1 MPFPYTFPFIFD
13 DYLVACTEVLT
24 LIDSITYI
32 KGRFE
37 TITESLSLSDTITK
51 QMFITLIESP
61 TFIDIIR
68 KWTYQT
74 NTEPITLTETF
85 TKNINLNKTELM
97 YVYDLAYNLT
107 IKTNTET
114 LTLSDVFS
122 YVKGYIMTLTE
133 TITTTD
139 NILKQTNKSFVNTFV
154 LSEVFVKVAS
164 LFREYSESVGLTD
177 TVIKNMFKEY
187 NENISLTEV
196 INFIIYKSLIETALL
211 RDNTIK
217 NTIKEYSESVS
228 LTDAVLV
235 AFAKILEENITL
247 TDNLLYQSWFT
258 RTMQELMI
266 LEDIVN
272 KNTSTTKTDTLSL
285 VDDIT
290 VLEVLMLVLSEVLE
304 LGDEI
309 QKQPHKILTEEITLV
324 QLYKVQIILKT
335 ILKIMDKSN
344 IIGTNNLPSILEQ
357 IERDAELSVDEKAA
371 AIRVVNRLA
380 TLPKIDKEGIVDEI
394 GRTLQ
399 ATLETRESKRILET
413 EKSGTLDD
421 DREGI
426 IELQES
432 RDRIGTISL
441 AIDPKKREG

>member
-24 LIDSITYI
+24 LIDSIAYI

-37 TITESLSLSDTITK
+37 TISESISLSDSITK
-51 QMFITLIESP
+51 QMFVTLIESP
-61 TFIDIIR
+61 TFIEAFG
-68 KWTYQT
+68 KWTFKS
-74 NTEPITLTETF
+74 NTELISLIETF
-85 TKNINLNKTELM
+85 TKYPKLNKTELM

-114 LTLSDVFS
+114 LTLSDIFS
-122 YVKGYIMTLTE
+122 YIKGYVIAITE
-133 TITTTD
+133 SVTVTDSITKVTS
-139 NILKQTNKSFVNTFV
+139 KSVVNPLV

-164 LFREYSESVGLTD
+164 LFRDYSESVGLTE
-177 TVIKNMFKEY
+177 TVVKKMFKDY
-187 NENISLTEV
+187 NENINLAEV
-196 INFIIYKSLIETALL
+196 INFIIYKSLIETTLL
-211 RDNTIK
+211 RDNEVKQLIR
-217 NTIKEYSESVS
+217 EYSESIS
-228 LTDAVLV
+228 LSDAVIV
-235 AFAKILEENITL
+235 VFAKILEENLTL

-258 RTMQELMI
+258 RTMQELMT

-272 KNTSTTKTDTLSL
+272 KNVSITNTDTLSL
-285 VDDIT
+285 IDSVT
-290 VLEVLMLVLSEVLE
+290 VIEVLMLVLSEVLD

-335 ILKIMDKSN
+335 ILKIMDKTNTIGINN
-344 IIGTNNLPSILEQ
+344 IPAVLEQ

-371 AIRVVNRLA
+371 AIRVVTKLV

-394 GRTLQ
+394 GRTLKV
-399 ATLETRESKRILET
+399 TLETRESKRILDT
-413 EKSGTLDD
+413 DKTGTLDE
-421 DREGI
+421 DREGTL
-426 IELQES
+426 ELQET
-432 RDRIGTISL
+432 RDRTGIVSL